1 MANSEMKTYTL
12 AEMKDRY
19 IGKVGTTERD
29 EYEDELR
36 LDIFGRMIKK
46 ARQERNLLNSQ
57 LWNLNSRNMP

>member
-1 MANSEMKTYTL
+1 MKTYTL